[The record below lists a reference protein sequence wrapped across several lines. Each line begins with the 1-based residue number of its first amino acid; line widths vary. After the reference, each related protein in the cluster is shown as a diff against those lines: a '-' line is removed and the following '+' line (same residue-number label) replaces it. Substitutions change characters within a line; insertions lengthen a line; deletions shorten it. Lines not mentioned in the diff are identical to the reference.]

1 MKGLT
6 ADLVQILADPHVREN
21 VGLLTYEQ
29 YFAAAQRG
37 ELPEKTELLE
47 GMVFHSMPKS
57 PLHANIIRHLVSL
70 LQRLLP
76 SGYFLSQESP
86 LAIPQAASAP
96 EPDIMVCR
104 GSEADYWHQ
113 HPQTAELVIE
123 IAVTSTSLDRYK
135 AKLYALAGVREYW
148 LLDAESRRLEIFCE
162 PENGRYLKVEIIE
175 DEVASHAL
183 PQIRFK
189 LNQILPPLG

>member
-6 ADLVQILADPHVREN
+6 ADLVQILADPQVREN

-57 PLHANIIRHLVSL
+57 PLHANILSILTKKITAIL
-70 LQRLLP
+70 KT
-76 SGYFLSQESP
+76 GYVVRPESP
-86 LAIPQAASAP
+86 LAIPQAASVP

-148 LLDAESRRLEIFCE
+148 LLDAESRRLEIFHE
-162 PENGRYLKVEIIE
+162 PKDGRYLKVEITE
-175 DEVASHAL
+175 DEVVSRVL
-183 PQIRFK
+183 PQLRFP
-189 LNQILPPLG
+189 LGEVLPPR